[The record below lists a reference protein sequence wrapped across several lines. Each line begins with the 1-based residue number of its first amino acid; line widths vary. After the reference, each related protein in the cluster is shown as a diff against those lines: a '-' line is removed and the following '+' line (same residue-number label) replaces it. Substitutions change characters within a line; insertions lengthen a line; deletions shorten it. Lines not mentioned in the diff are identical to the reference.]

1 MTIVSKVTEITVI
14 ESPDGSK
21 TVYCRTGNGPRTKIP
36 YSHFIEADIE
46 AEVAKENLRQ
56 KWADILEEAD
66 SNPALQE
73 SVNQCIMVYDL
84 TRRDK
89 ETTAHHPV

>member
-1 MTIVSKVTEITVI
+1 MTIVSKVTEITVF
-14 ESPDGSK
+14 ESPDGGK

-36 YSHFIEADIE
+36 YSDFIE

-56 KWADILEEAD
+56 KWADILEE
-66 SNPALQE
+66 SNSNLALQE